1 MCVQAHTW
9 RCVQVYTVCVHEC
22 IYVHKYVCLSVS
34 AYMYVYTIYVYA
46 CMYIYSH
53 VYMHV
58 SAHTCVCM

>member
-1 MCVQAHTW
+1 M
-9 RCVQVYTVCVHEC
+9 YTVCVHEC